1 MISFKEDH
9 TAGEAFQ
16 GSADPGQARMSAK
29 SPINLYKGRYDIMA
43 KVGLKDTLA
52 LLANGYSKKD
62 IDKLAAIDE
71 AQEAQAEQKTE
82 GPAKNVNQ
90 EIAQEHI
97 DKMNEL
103 LAQIKEKEEQL
114 SGQNFARCSASV
126 LVNLRYVDGLY
137 GDEVSVG
144 TERIR
149 IGRSRKKDFMTRLN
163 EYLGG

>member
-43 KVGLKDTLA
+43 KVGLKYTLA
-52 LLANGYSKKD
+52 LLAKGYSKKD
-62 IDKLAAIDE
+62 IDELAAIDE

-82 GPAKNVNQ
+82 EPAKHEKQ
-90 EIAQEHI
+90 EITQEHI

-103 LAQIKEKEEQL
+103 LAQLKEKEEQL
-114 SGQNFARCSASV
+114 AQLTQEKDAAEAKVTKLQQDNIHENSAPMAEEAKKAEQESLNS
-126 LVNLRYVDGLY
+126 LV
-137 GDEVSVG
+137 
-144 TERIR
+144 
-149 IGRSRKKDFMTRLN
+149 RSFM
-163 EYLGG
+163 